1 MIGKVGSLV
10 ISELI
15 LRRLVGVLGMALP
28 FALLLANGLHIEPSI
43 SDFYYADSGLPA
55 PRNIFVGIMAAVGV
69 FLCCYRGW
77 DIRDRVLARVAG
89 FSAILVALVPCAP
102 VNDLLKPDV
111 IRGWFHLGF
120 AAIFLAT
127 LAFISLV
134 QFTKTRSINTMT
146 LQKQQRNGV
155 YRFCGWV
162 MLGCLAAIVVYDLFF
177 KTEQNQ
183 YLGVVYFFEGVAVF
197 FFGVSWLV
205 KGEFILGD
213 PPKTTWRTKQ
223 G

>member
-15 LRRLVGVLGMALP
+15 LRRLVGLLGIALP
-28 FALLLANGLHIEPSI
+28 FALWLANGFHIEPSI
-43 SDFYYADSGLPA
+43 SDFYYSDSGLPA
-55 PRNIFVGIMAAVGV
+55 PRNIFVGVMAAVGV

-77 DIRDRVLARVAG
+77 DIRDRVLARIAG
-89 FSAILVALVPCAP
+89 FSALLVALVPCTP

-120 AAIFLAT
+120 AALFLAT

-134 QFTKTRSINTMT
+134 QFTKTRSVNTMT
-146 LQKQQRNGV
+146 AKKVQRNGV
-155 YRFCGWV
+155 YRVCGWV
-162 MLGCLAAIVVYDLFF
+162 MLACLAAIVIYDLFF
-177 KTEQNQ
+177 KTDQNQ
-183 YLGVVYFFEGVAVF
+183 YWGIVFFFEGAAVI
-197 FFGVSWLV
+197 FFGISWLV
-205 KGEFILGD
+205 KGEFILAD
-213 PPKTTWRTKQ
+213 PPKTTGRTRR